1 MKGHSRITD
10 LEENERVAVLTAEG
24 VSLADSPSDVEE
36 DVARRS
42 QADDDSATDA
52 LPRQSVG
59 VEFFFLVSVCLMY
72 LAAWG
77 VTEFLELPGN
87 SFERAEILFTCFV
100 CFNGVSAYLAWKGT
114 WWVPTR
120 GLVHEISR
128 TIATALTCAAIANT
142 TDLVLWLGLGR
153 TLKDSNIPHFFFI
166 LAILFATSGMF
177 KVARLWRIRF
187 GIGASLIYAGVLAL
201 FGALMYASGITESVP
216 GLLEKP
222 NARDVLSH
230 LLYAVLNS
238 FVASLALI
246 NWMHSRGRLS
256 KGIRLVSI
264 GTFLLSLGC
273 ILFAIVSAKYPVY
286 LVAAHPVHLVLAVAY
301 MLIGLG
307 VYRIGLTVL
316 DTIDMTDEK
325 FPPVSP
331 LIELFG
337 ETDGWNLYNRV
348 LKRIRSSELRL
359 GRSLREN
366 REKTESIS
374 ALEHSLRTETKIREE
389 LRIAKEKAE
398 AASAAKTQF
407 LTMMSHELRTP
418 LTAILGYSS
427 LLADSPTKDLNPA
440 DFGER
445 IKASAQHLQQLIET
459 LLDFSSIES
468 GKFRYRPKSFP
479 LVEIVEFARNLGE
492 TISKTRKIA
501 FIANA
506 PADAVMMHSDPV
518 MIRQILANV
527 LANAFK
533 FTEAGEVRLDVTT
546 TGTGV
551 RFRISDTGIGIP
563 ASEQERVFEPFFQVS
578 RGNMRSFGGIG
589 LGLSIVKHL
598 TAILKGTI
606 ALESR
611 PGKGTCI
618 TFDLPREIP

>member
-1 MKGHSRITD
+1 MPDR
-10 LEENERVAVLTAEG
+10 EEIERVAVLTADDASLSALPSEVAEDI
-24 VSLADSPSDVEE
+24 VS
-36 DVARRS
+36 RK
-42 QADDDSATDA
+42 QADGEGAEEA
-52 LPRQSVG
+52 LPQQSVG
-59 VEFFFLVSVCLMY
+59 VEFFFVVSVCLMY

-77 VTEFLELPGN
+77 VTEFLGLPGD
-87 SFERAEILFTCFV
+87 SFERAEVLFTCFV
-100 CFNGVSAYLAWKGT
+100 CFNGMSAYLAWKGAC
-114 WWVPTR
+114 WVPTR

-128 TIATALTCAAIANT
+128 TIAAALTCAAIANT
-142 TDLVLWLGLGR
+142 TDLVLWLGFGWP
-153 TLKDSNIPHFFFI
+153 LKGSNIPHLFFV

-187 GIGASLIYAGVLAL
+187 GVGAALIYTGVLAL
-201 FGALMYASGITESVP
+201 FGVLMYSSGITEAGS
-216 GLLEKP
+216 GLLAKS

-238 FVASLALI
+238 FVATLALI
-246 NWMHSRGRLS
+246 NWIHSRGRMS
-256 KGIRLVSI
+256 QGIRLVSL
-264 GTFLLSLGC
+264 GTILLSLGC

-286 LVAAHPVHLVLAVAY
+286 LVAAHPVHLVLGVAY

-337 ETDGWNLYNRV
+337 ETDGWKLYNRV
-348 LKRIRSSELRL
+348 LTSIRSSEQRL

-374 ALEHSLRTETKIREE
+374 ALEHSLETETKMREE
-389 LRIAKEKAE
+389 LRLAKEKAE
-398 AASAAKTQF
+398 TASAAKTQF

-427 LLADSPTKDLNPA
+427 LLANPPSNDLNPT
-440 DFGER
+440 DFGGR
-445 IKASAQHLQQLIET
+445 IKTSAQHLQQLIET

-468 GKFRYRPKSFP
+468 GKFRYRPKCFP
-479 LVEIVEFARNLGE
+479 LSEIVEFARNLGE
-492 TISKTRKIA
+492 TISKNKNVA
-501 FIANA
+501 FLADA
-506 PADAVMMHSDPV
+506 PADDVMMHSDPV

-546 TGTGV
+546 TDTTVG
-551 RFRISDTGIGIP
+551 FLISDTGIGIP
-563 ASEQERVFEPFFQVS
+563 ESEQERVFEPFFQVS
-578 RGNMRSFGGIG
+578 RGNTRSFGGVG
-589 LGLSIVKHL
+589 LGLAIVKHL
-598 TAILKGTI
+598 ATILKGTVS
-606 ALESR
+606 LESR
-611 PGKGTCI
+611 PGKGTLIRCE
-618 TFDLPREIP
+618 LPREVH

>member
-1 MKGHSRITD
+1 MKD
-10 LEENERVAVLTAEG
+10 LEENERVAVLTAEEA
-24 VSLADSPSDVEE
+24 SFFASPSDAAE
-36 DVARRS
+36 DAVS
-42 QADDDSATDA
+42 PSHADDDPGESALQT
-52 LPRQSVG
+52 QSGG
-59 VEFFFLVSVCLMY
+59 VEFFFIVSVCLMY

-77 VTEFLELPGN
+77 VTEFLGLPGD

-100 CFNGVSAYLAWKGT
+100 CFNGMSAYLAWKGT

-128 TIATALTCAAIANT
+128 TIATSLTCAAIANT
-142 TDLVLWLGLGR
+142 TDLVLWLGLDR
-153 TLKDSNIPHFFFI
+153 PLKGSNIPHFFFV
-166 LAILFATSGMF
+166 LAILFGTSGML

-187 GIGASLIYAGVLAL
+187 GVGGALIYAAVLAL
-201 FGALMYASGITESVP
+201 FGALMYSSGITETGS
-216 GLLEKP
+216 GLFAKP

-230 LLYAVLNS
+230 LLYTLLNS
-238 FVASLALI
+238 FLTSLALI
-246 NWMHSRGRLS
+246 TWVHSRGRLS

-264 GTFLLSLGC
+264 GSFLLSLGC
-273 ILFAIVSAKYPVY
+273 IMFAIVSAKYPVY
-286 LVAAHPVHLVLAVAY
+286 LAAAHPVHLVLGVAY

-316 DTIDMTDEK
+316 DTIDMTDER

-337 ETDGWNLYNRV
+337 ETAGWKLYNRV
-348 LKRIRSSELRL
+348 LTSIRSSAQRL

-374 ALEHSLRTETKIREE
+374 ALEHSLETETKMREE
-389 LRIAKEKAE
+389 LRLAKEKAE

-418 LTAILGYSS
+418 LTAILGYSCI
-427 LLADSPTKDLNPA
+427 LADPPTKDLNPA
-440 DFGER
+440 VFGGR

-479 LVEIVEFARNLGE
+479 LAEIVDFARNLGE
-492 TISKTRKIA
+492 TISKDRKVA
-501 FIANA
+501 FLANA
-506 PADAVMMHSDPV
+506 PVDGVMMHSDPV
-518 MIRQILANV
+518 MIRQILTNL

-533 FTEAGEVRLDVTT
+533 FTEAGEVCLDVTT
-546 TGTGV
+546 TDTTV
-551 RFRISDTGIGIP
+551 RFLVSDTGIGIP
-563 ASEQERVFEPFFQVS
+563 ESEQERVFEPFFQVS
-578 RGNMRSFGGIG
+578 RGNTRNFGGVG

-598 TAILKGTI
+598 TTILKGAIT
-606 ALESR
+606 LESR
-611 PGKGTCI
+611 TGRGTSISCE
-618 TFDLPREIP
+618 LPREVS